1 MAQKILFRND
11 AQEKRYVVTHVDA
24 VEGLDEEL
32 DAINQNFEEVKGYID
47 DSIAN
52 VEPPNMEEI
61 MSRLEV
67 IEKKIEDL
75 EQATILMP
83 ARGLG

>member
-11 AQEKRYVVTHVDA
+11 VQEKRYVVTHVDA

-32 DAINQNFEEVKGYID
+32 ETINQNFLEVRGYID